1 LGGSGATAPNIAANG
16 LVSVVAGR
24 GTAGVTVGSAGPAWL
39 ICPGQGIGGGG
50 GASATADGGG
60 GGKPGLVSVSVL
72 SSIPLV
78 VSAPNRRVLSDP
90 FYASLVWSSDRADEG
105 STIVVGAG
113 SAGCVLAARLSADPG
128 RVVTLVEAGPGL
140 GPRDLDGPLGGPD
153 FLAALEVPERTFPSL
168 MATRATGGSTSV
180 YRRGRGVGGSS
191 TVNAMLAL
199 HGDPELYRS
208 WGWDDTA
215 DAWAAIA
222 LPEEHADDSELGAVD
237 RALLAAAPDAER
249 ARLTRRGGQRVTSAE
264 ASLWPVLGRDNLV
277 VRVDSAVERVVFDG
291 RRAIGVLLG
300 DGEVVPAGRVVLAA
314 GAIHSPAILLRSDVD
329 TPGVGVGLQDH
340 ASAPLTLQLR
350 DGAAGA
356 PGELAIG
363 TLLRRDPWQFLPMNH
378 LGVGAPGFGLLMTAL
393 MRPRGRAGTVR
404 LSSDDPLGD
413 PLVDFALLDDPGDVA
428 ALVAGVGSAL
438 ELLSAPS
445 FREIVEEVYI
455 DAFGTTSAALRDDD
469 SIERWVRTSVGDY
482 VHASSS
488 CAMGTVV
495 DDDGRL
501 VGYDGVY
508 VCDASVFPSIPD
520 VNTHLPTT
528 MLAERLS
535 ARWLRPLD
543 A

>member
-1 LGGSGATAPNIAANG
+1 MVPNIAAVSW

-24 GTAGVTVGSAGPAWL
+24 GTDGVTVGSAGPAWL
-39 ICPGQGIGGGG
+39 ICPGHGTGGGG
-50 GASATADGGG
+50 GASPTADGGG

-72 SSIPLV
+72 SSIPMV
-78 VSAPNRRVLSDP
+78 VSARNRQVLSHP
-90 FYASLVWSSDRADEG
+90 SYAALVASSDRADG
-105 STIVVGAG
+105 SATIVVGAG
-113 SAGCVLAARLSADPG
+113 SAGCVLAARLSGDPACT
-128 RVVTLVEAGPGL
+128 VTLVEAGPGL
-140 GPRDLDGPLGGPD
+140 EPRDLVGPLGGPD

-168 MATRATGGSTSV
+168 MATRATGGPAGV

-191 TVNAMLAL
+191 AVNAMLAL

-215 DAWAAIA
+215 AAWAAIE
-222 LPEEHADDSELGAVD
+222 LPEEQADEAELGAVD

-249 ARLTRRGGQRVTSAE
+249 ALLTRRGGVRITSAE
-264 ASLWPVLGRDNLV
+264 ASLWPVLERENLE
-277 VRVDSAVERVVFDG
+277 VRVDSPADRVVFDG
-291 RRAIGVLLG
+291 RRAIGVLLA
-300 DGEVVPAGRVVLAA
+300 DGEVMSADRVVLAA
-314 GAIHSPAILLRSDVD
+314 GAIHSPAILLRSGVD

-350 DGAAGA
+350 DGAVGA

-378 LGVGAPGFGLLMTAL
+378 LGAAAPGLGLLMTAL

-404 LSSDDPLGD
+404 LSSDDPLVE
-413 PLVDFALLDDPGDVA
+413 PLVDFALLDDPHDVA
-428 ALVAGVGSAL
+428 TLVTGVRAALG
-438 ELLSAPS
+438 LLAAPS

-469 SIERWVRTSVGDY
+469 SIEQWVRSAVGDY

-495 DDDGRL
+495 DADGRL
-501 VGYDGVY
+501 VGYEGVY

-535 ARWLRPLD
+535 ARWLAAPD
-543 A
+543 G